1 MRSPRSDDRIIH
13 FYQFK
18 FFFYFNWGGG
28 KIMMLDL
35 RMKDLFYVSR
45 LLFLKKIRVF
55 EVEGISIHVPL
66 LHR

>member
-1 MRSPRSDDRIIH
+1 
-13 FYQFK
+13 
-18 FFFYFNWGGG
+18 
-28 KIMMLDL
+28 MMLDL